1 MVIDHTDRVAL
12 VTGATGGLGI
22 PLVSQLVE
30 QKYRVIAVGRSHEKL
45 TELPEEVMPVI
56 WDMSTHSEAPEIL
69 LNLKRVD
76 VVVQN
81 AGMADVASVASTSSD
96 LWDTMFRVNVSA
108 PAKLT
113 TAILPGLRAAQGHA
127 IFINAAP
134 KMSGVPNWSGY
145 VASKAAQREFA
156 DSLREEESR
165 NGIRVTSIY
174 PKGTATRMLEKV
186 RESFGASY
194 DPNREINPASMATMI
209 LSVLDH
215 PADAYARELSV
226 GKPGT
231 S

>member
-1 MVIDHTDRVAL
+1 MDIANTDRVAI
-12 VTGATGGLGI
+12 VTGATGGLGTH
-22 PLVSQLVE
+22 LVSQLLNRG
-30 QKYRVIAVGRSHEKL
+30 YRVIAVGRSNEKL
-45 TELPEEVMPVI
+45 SKLPEQVIPVQ
-56 WDMSTHSEAPEIL
+56 WDMSAHSEVPG
-69 LNLKRVD
+69 NLRKLQRVA
-76 VVVQN
+76 VLVQN
-81 AGMADVASVASTSSD
+81 AGMADVASVASTSSE
-96 LWDTMFRVNVSA
+96 LWDKMFEVNVSA
-108 PAKLT
+108 PAKLA
-113 TAILPGLRAAQGHA
+113 TAVLPGLRAARGHG

-134 KMSGVPNWSGY
+134 KVSGVPNWSAY
-145 VASKAAQREFA
+145 VASKAALREFA

-174 PKGTATRMLEKV
+174 PKGTATPMLERV

-194 DPNREINPASMATMI
+194 DPNLEIKPASMATMI